1 MSDISDID
9 LLKELGVELDAPKP
23 KKYSPLEAR
32 LIAGFED
39 ILKFHQE
46 HGRAPEHGADNDIF
60 ERLYAV
66 RLDQLRKNA
75 QAQDLLA
82 SMDKNGLLKVQET
95 EEEAEL
101 DDDALLAEL
110 GVSVDAEAEDI
121 TTLRHVSPVAHR
133 RAAEEIANR
142 EVCRDFE
149 KFEPL
154 FDTVKQDLEAGLRK
168 TVEKTTQDDFDVG
181 RFFIIKG
188 QMAYVAER
196 GKDVKATGKNIFDA
210 RLRVIFDNGTESDL
224 LMRSLQRSFN
234 DKKNNPRAISNLN
247 SGPLFGEDTDSENQ
261 TGTIYVLRSKS
272 DLPMVK
278 PIRDAILKIG
288 VTGGAVKS
296 RIANAPNDPT
306 YLLGEVEVVD
316 EFTLYNIN
324 RKKLEGMLH
333 KIFADAQ
340 VQLTIPDRFGKP
352 VQPREWFLVT
362 QEAVARA
369 VELIQSGEIS
379 RFRYDRDKALFKLS

>member
-1 MSDISDID
+1 
-9 LLKELGVELDAPKP
+9 
-23 KKYSPLEAR
+23 
-32 LIAGFED
+32 
-39 ILKFHQE
+39 
-46 HGRAPEHGADNDIF
+46 
-60 ERLYAV
+60 
-66 RLDQLRKNA
+66 
-75 QAQDLLA
+75 
-82 SMDKNGLLKVQET
+82 
-95 EEEAEL
+95 
-101 DDDALLAEL
+101 
-110 GVSVDAEAEDI
+110 
-121 TTLRHVSPVAHR
+121 
-133 RAAEEIANR
+133 
-142 EVCRDFE
+142 
-149 KFEPL
+149 
-154 FDTVKQDLEAGLRK
+154 
-168 TVEKTTQDDFDVG
+168 
-181 RFFIIKG
+181 
-188 QMAYVAER
+188 MAYVAER

-247 SGPLFGEDTDSENQ
+247 SGPLFSEDTDSENQ

-272 DLPMVK
+272 DLPMVT

-288 VTGGAVKS
+288 VTGGPVKS

-306 YLLGEVEVVD
+306 YLLGEVEVVE

-324 RKKLEGMLH
+324 RKKLENMLH

-379 RFRYDRDKALFKLS
+379 RFRYDRVEAIFKPS

>member
-1 MSDISDID
+1 
-9 LLKELGVELDAPKP
+9 
-23 KKYSPLEAR
+23 
-32 LIAGFED
+32 
-39 ILKFHQE
+39 
-46 HGRAPEHGADNDIF
+46 
-60 ERLYAV
+60 
-66 RLDQLRKNA
+66 
-75 QAQDLLA
+75 
-82 SMDKNGLLKVQET
+82 
-95 EEEAEL
+95 
-101 DDDALLAEL
+101 
-110 GVSVDAEAEDI
+110 
-121 TTLRHVSPVAHR
+121 
-133 RAAEEIANR
+133 
-142 EVCRDFE
+142 
-149 KFEPL
+149 
-154 FDTVKQDLEAGLRK
+154 
-168 TVEKTTQDDFDVG
+168 
-181 RFFIIKG
+181 
-188 QMAYVAER
+188 
-196 GKDVKATGKNIFDA
+196 
-210 RLRVIFDNGTESDL
+210 
-224 LMRSLQRSFN
+224 
-234 DKKNNPRAISNLN
+234 
-247 SGPLFGEDTDSENQ
+247 
-261 TGTIYVLRSKS
+261 
-272 DLPMVK
+272 MVK

>member
-9 LLKELGVELDAPKP
+9 LLKELGVELDPPKP
-23 KKYSPLEAR
+23 KKYSLLEAR

-39 ILKFHQE
+39 ILKFHE
-46 HGRAPEHGADNDIF
+46 EYGRAPEHGSENDIF

-66 RLDQLRKNA
+66 RLDQLRENE

-82 SMDKNGLLKVQET
+82 SMDKNGLLKVQEA
-95 EEEAEL
+95 EEETEL
-101 DDDALLAEL
+101 DDETLLAEL
-110 GVSVDAEAEDI
+110 GVSVEVAVEDI

-154 FDTVKQDLEAGLRK
+154 FDTVRQDLESGLRK

-247 SGPLFGEDTDSENQ
+247 SGPLFSEDTDSENQ

-272 DLPMVK
+272 DLPMVT

-288 VTGGAVKS
+288 VTGGPVKS

-306 YLLGEVEVVD
+306 YLLGEVEVVE

-324 RKKLEGMLH
+324 RKKLEKMLH

-369 VELIQSGEIS
+369 VELYTIW
-379 RFRYDRDKALFKLS
+379 RN